1 MQTKKQKAKS
11 IAEAISINNEK
22 AYELSLESFSYGVF
36 KIGGDFSEY
45 KGYMKEDPALY
56 VDWDPKEKR
65 YVAAKIEYEI
75 NLWFSKKDKL
85 DTIAFYKHCYYRG
98 NDLIGMSI
106 FKFLS
111 LINKEPNS
119 VEIGWVPTKDDN
131 HGQNQRSYVFYFPHS
146 KAIILWTWRK
156 RIKNIMIYDNW

>member
-75 NLWFSKKDKL
+75 NLWFSHSL
-85 DTIAFYKHCYYRG
+85 G
-98 NDLIGMSI
+98 NQL
-106 FKFLS
+106 
-111 LINKEPNS
+111 
-119 VEIGWVPTKDDN
+119 
-131 HGQNQRSYVFYFPHS
+131 
-146 KAIILWTWRK
+146 
-156 RIKNIMIYDNW
+156 